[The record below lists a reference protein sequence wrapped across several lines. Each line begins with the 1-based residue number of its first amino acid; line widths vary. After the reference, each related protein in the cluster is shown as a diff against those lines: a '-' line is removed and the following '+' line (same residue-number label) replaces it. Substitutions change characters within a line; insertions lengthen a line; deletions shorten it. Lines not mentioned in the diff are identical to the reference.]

1 LLLYVGALP
10 AQYLDQGN
18 FMIGSTVGFSTAKSN
33 VSLNSRDLEEEG
45 EGNSGIQFNIAPK
58 IGYFVIDNLALG
70 LGMDYTFSRVKE
82 PNQDETTDADLL
94 FGPFG
99 RFFLPLDDDIS
110 LFVEGTFGYGN
121 SSDDLQVGTARQR
134 INTNIVA
141 LGVGPGLSVYSNS
154 GFGIEAVLKYNFARS
169 KFDTEVNGLKTVTTT
184 KTNAFDFSIGVV
196 YYFEGFRRAGG

>member
-1 LLLYVGALP
+1 
-10 AQYLDQGN
+10 
-18 FMIGSTVGFSTAKSN
+18 MIGSTVGFSTSKSN
-33 VSLNSRDLEEEG
+33 VSFNSTNVDEEG

-82 PNQDETTDADLL
+82 PNQDESTDADLL

-121 SSDDLQVGTARQR
+121 SSDDLLVGATKQS
-134 INTNIVA
+134 IKTNIIA
-141 LGVGPGLSVYSNS
+141 FGAGPGLSVYSNS

-169 KFDTEVNGLKTVTTT
+169 RFDTEVTGVKTATTT

-196 YYFEGFRRAGG
+196 YYFEGLRRAGG

>member
-1 LLLYVGALP
+1 
-10 AQYLDQGN
+10 
-18 FMIGSTVGFSTAKSN
+18 
-33 VSLNSRDLEEEG
+33 
-45 EGNSGIQFNIAPK
+45 
-58 IGYFVIDNLALG
+58 
-70 LGMDYTFSRVKE
+70 MDYTFSRVKE